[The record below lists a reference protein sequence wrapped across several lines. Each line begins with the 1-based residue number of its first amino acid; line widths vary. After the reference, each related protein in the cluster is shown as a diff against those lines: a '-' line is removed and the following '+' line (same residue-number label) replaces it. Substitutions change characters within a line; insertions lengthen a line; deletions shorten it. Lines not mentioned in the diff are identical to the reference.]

1 MILKGKLF
9 KKINTVRHEIC
20 KNKKIEFYSI
30 LLNNAL
36 INDLLKLVTR
46 QNNLLIKLFI
56 DNETYTDK
64 NCVKRFENFPC
75 I

>member
-9 KKINTVRHEIC
+9 KKINTVRHEIR
-20 KNKKIEFYSI
+20 KNKKIKFYSI

-46 QNNLLIKLFI
+46 HKII
-56 DNETYTDK
+56 Y
-64 NCVKRFENFPC
+64 
-75 I
+75 

>member
-46 QNNLLIKLFI
+46 HKII
-56 DNETYTDK
+56 YW
-64 NCVKRFENFPC
+64 
-75 I
+75 